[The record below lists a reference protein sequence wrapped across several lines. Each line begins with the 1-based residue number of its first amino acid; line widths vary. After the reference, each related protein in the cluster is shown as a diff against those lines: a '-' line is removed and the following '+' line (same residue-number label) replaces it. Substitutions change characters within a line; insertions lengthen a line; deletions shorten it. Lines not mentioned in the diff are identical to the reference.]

1 MNIDIREFKQLNANE
16 LYDILSLRT
25 RIFVV
30 EQKCAY
36 QEVDYHDQH
45 AVHVTGYKNHKLV
58 AYARVVAPYKLYD
71 EPSIGRVC
79 VHPDYRG
86 KQYGRKV
93 FEVALNEARTL
104 YPSQTL
110 KIQAQV
116 YLEDFYVSMG
126 FKTITKPYL
135 DFGIW
140 HVDMVKT
147 AL

>member
-1 MNIDIREFKQLNANE
+1 MRISIREFKQLSTIE
-16 LYDILSLRT
+16 LYDILALRT

-45 AVHVTGYKNHKLV
+45 SIHITGYNYQQLV
-58 AYARVVAPYKLYD
+58 AYARVVAPHELYD

-86 KQYGRKV
+86 MQLGRRI
-93 FEVALNEARTL
+93 FEIAVSEAESM
-104 YPSQTL
+104 YPGQAL

-116 YLEDFYVSMG
+116 YLEDFYATQG
-126 FKTITKPYL
+126 FQTITQPYL

-140 HVDMVKT
+140 HVDMVK
-147 AL
+147 